1 MKCLWLVLSVMLM
14 AGVAQAQSMA
24 IAHDAIPF
32 AVRGQP
38 LTLKAK
44 VTGAETPESVT
55 LYYALFRDAAPFRV
69 PMKATGLGY
78 YVGTIDD
85 GVVAGVDSFSYYIEA
100 QDKNGAI
107 VETPWYDVPFRRAE
121 NKPAAAVGG
130 AMPMPT
136 PAGPAAP
143 APVIAAPVEKRAV
156 AEESS
161 WKKPALI
168 AGGAALVLGGA
179 YAISQSGGGGS
190 DGGDSGGGDD
200 NGGGDLDPA
209 DVQGTYA
216 GTVNTCLTST
226 GGVTT
231 CESGAMSLVLDVN
244 GVVFSETIHP
254 GQQLTGNLN
263 GSSFTL
269 VSVANDGGI
278 SRTVNYEGSVVNN
291 KILGSVSG
299 STSDG
304 GTYNGSFSATKQ

>member
-1 MKCLWLVLSVMLM
+1 MKSLWIWLGVMLM

-44 VTGAETPESVT
+44 ITGAETPESVT

-78 YVGTIDD
+78 YVGTIDA
-85 GVVAGVDSFSYYIEA
+85 GVVAGVDAFSYYIEA

-121 NKPAAAVGG
+121 SKPAAPAV
-130 AMPMPT
+130 APMPMPS

-143 APVIAAPVEKRAV
+143 APVIAASPEKRAV
-156 AEESS
+156 PEENS

-168 AGGAALVLGGA
+168 AGGAAVVLGGA

-190 DGGDSGGGDD
+190 DSNDSGGGGDD
-200 NGGGDLDPA
+200 GGDPDPA
-209 DVQGTYA
+209 DAQGTYA
-216 GTVNTCLTST
+216 GTVSSCLTST
-226 GGVTT
+226 GGVTA
-231 CESGAMSLVLDVN
+231 CESSSMSIVIDVN

-269 VSVANDGGI
+269 VSVSSAGGTNSTINYDG
-278 SRTVNYEGSVVNN
+278 NLVNN

-304 GTYNGSFSATKQ
+304 GTYSGSFSATKQ